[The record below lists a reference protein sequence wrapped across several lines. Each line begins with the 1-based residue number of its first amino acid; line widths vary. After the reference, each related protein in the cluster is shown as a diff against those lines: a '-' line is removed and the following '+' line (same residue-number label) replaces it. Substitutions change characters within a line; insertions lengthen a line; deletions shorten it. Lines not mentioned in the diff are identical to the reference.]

1 MSVDPTLLDDL
12 EWRGLLAESTDRDAL
27 RAALAEGSVRY
38 YVGFD
43 PTAPSLHMGN
53 LVQIVTAMRLQRA
66 GHTPFALVGG
76 ATGMIGDPRDSGER
90 TLNSLDT
97 VQEWT
102 ARVRAQIEPFL
113 SFEGDN
119 AATMV
124 NNFDWTAGLS
134 VIDFLRDIGKHFPVN
149 RMLARETVRRQIEP
163 FLSFEGSNAATM
175 VNNYDWT
182 ASLSTIDFLR
192 DIGKHFPVNRML
204 ARDVVKSRL
213 EAGISYTEFSYV
225 LLQSMDF
232 LTLHR
237 QHGITLQ
244 FGGSDQW
251 GNLTG
256 GVDLIRRAE
265 GATAHAFATP
275 LITKADGTKYG
286 KTEGGALWLD
296 PELMPPYAFH
306 QFWLNVEDEK
316 VGELLRVFTFL
327 SREEIEDLEA
337 RHAEKPFLREA
348 QKVLADEVTSLVHG
362 PDETENAKAAAQA
375 LFGTGDITS
384 LSAATLEAALGEAG
398 SVDVDGAG
406 IPDVVDL
413 LVLTGLAKSK
423 GEARRTV
430 GEGGAYVNNV
440 RVDDPEHVPAPDDLI
455 ASSWLVLRRGKK
467 RFAGVRVR

>member
-1 MSVDPTLLDDL
+1 MRHPWTAPEAGPARSAERKKYDVSVDPTLLDDL
-12 EWRGLLAESTDRDAL
+12 EWRGLLAETTDRDAL
-27 RAALAEGSVRY
+27 RAALGEGSVRY

-97 VQEWT
+97 VQQWT
-102 ARVRAQIEPFL
+102 ARVRGQIEPFL
-113 SFEGDN
+113 SFQGEN

-124 NNFDWTAGLS
+124 NNFDWTDGLS

-149 RMLARETVRRQIEP
+149 RMLARETVRR
-163 FLSFEGSNAATM
+163 
-175 VNNYDWT
+175 
-182 ASLSTIDFLR
+182 
-192 DIGKHFPVNRML
+192 
-204 ARDVVKSRL
+204 RL
-213 EAGISYTEFSYV
+213 ESGISYTEFSYV
-225 LLQSMDF
+225 LLQSMDY

-237 QHGITLQ
+237 KHGVTLQ

-265 GATAHAFATP
+265 GATVHAFATP

-296 PELMPPYAFH
+296 PELLPPYAFH

-327 SREEIEDLEA
+327 PREQIEALEA

-348 QKVLADEVTSLVHG
+348 QKVLADEVTTLVHG
-362 PDETENAKAAAQA
+362 AAETENAKAAAEA
-375 LFGTGDITS
+375 LFGSGDITG
-384 LSAATLEAALGEAG
+384 LSGPTLEAALGEAG
-398 SVDVDGAG
+398 AIDVDGASG
-406 IPDVVDL
+406 IPDVVEL
-413 LVLTGLAKSK
+413 LTLTGLAKSK

-430 GEGGAYVNNV
+430 AEGGAYVNNV
-440 RVDDPEHVPAPDDLI
+440 RVDDPAHVPAASDLI